1 MNKHEREHR
10 PRGLRKSDKPG
21 GEGRMRFAG
30 IDIGGERHA
39 VAVVNEGGAVVVKST
54 FFGEDA
60 AGYQRVRDLVGD
72 PHDCVVAMEATGHY
86 WRNLFAFLVA
96 HGFKVALLN
105 PLRTRRFAEEELER
119 TKTDSVDALGIA
131 RFAAQK
137 RPAPTPVS
145 DEVTGELR
153 ELVRLRTRYVDQL
166 SDRMRQLH
174 RAVDL
179 GFPEFTG
186 HLRLNTLLATA
197 ILARYPT
204 ARSFAR
210 VSIRKLARLAYD
222 GRHHVGEVLAR
233 TLIEGA
239 KVSVGSHHSE
249 PYQLQ
254 VKYTCADIELL
265 RGRVKQLEQD
275 IERKLEDHEVGKLLT
290 TIDGIGLRT
299 VACLI
304 AELGDPSR
312 FRDAAALTSYV
323 GVVPRLRQSG
333 KRAFSGARCL
343 PLGNARLRHR
353 LWMRTLVAVRRNP
366 WLRAHS
372 NRLLAAGKRP
382 KVAPGASMRKLL
394 TAVYS
399 VARNRQPF
407 VPHPSR

>member
-210 VSIRKLARLAYD
+210 VSTRALARALVED
-222 GRHHVGEVLAR
+222 
-233 TLIEGA
+233 A
-239 KVSVGSHHSE
+239 KVSVGSHHSD

-254 VKYTCADIELL
+254 VKYTCADIQLL

-275 IERKLEDHEVGKLLT
+275 IERKLQDHEVGKLLT
-290 TIDGIGLRT
+290 TIDGIGART
-299 VACLI
+299 AACLI

-312 FRDAAALTSYV
+312 FRDAAALASYV

-333 KRAFSGARCL
+333 KRAFSGARGL
-343 PLGNARLRHR
+343 PLGNTRLRHR
-353 LWMRTLVAVRRNP
+353 LWMPTLVAVRKNP
-366 WLRAHS
+366 WLRAHYEH
-372 NRLLAAGKRP
+372 LLAAGKRP
-382 KVAPGASMRKLL
+382 KVAIVACMRKLL
-394 TAVYS
+394 GAIYS
-399 VARNRQPF
+399 VARNRRPF
-407 VPHPSR
+407 VPHLATAGHEQPVTAS